1 MQITC
6 MNIFPTAENGCPI
19 QSAKEHCG
27 KHSSRMPL
35 ETAGMIAFAFP
46 EGETPVSNKRTHRH
60 FIHPAS
66 VWVRKTKDNL
76 EWSIIHGLAQCEEY
90 SRRYKRRHAAQDM
103 IEWADQNYRHL
114 SFAEQGQTEFARCFS
129 GFKQELDATEPN
141 TVFAYRKFY
150 VLDKEPF
157 AKWPSKKEIPAWWP
171 EISDKYVDKSF
182 VNGVYSRR

>member
-1 MQITC
+1 
-6 MNIFPTAENGCPI
+6 MNIFATDSDPILAAKNLCNRHIVKMPSEMVTMIGSVFQQFKPNGK
-19 QSAKEHCG
+19 QVAY
-27 KHSSRMPL
+27 
-35 ETAGMIAFAFP
+35 F
-46 EGETPVSNKRTHRH
+46 N
-60 FIHPAS
+60 HPAS
-66 VWVRKTKDNL
+66 VFVRQTKDNL

-114 SFAEQGQTEFARCFS
+114 SFAEYGQTEFARCFS

-157 AKWPSKKEIPAWWP
+157 AKWPSKKEIPTWWP